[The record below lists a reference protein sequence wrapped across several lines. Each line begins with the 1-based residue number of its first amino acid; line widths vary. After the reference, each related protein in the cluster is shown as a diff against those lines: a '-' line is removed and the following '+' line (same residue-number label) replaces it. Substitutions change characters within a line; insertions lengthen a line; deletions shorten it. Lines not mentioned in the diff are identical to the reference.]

1 MGMFGKRFQLNEETI
16 HIVEEIGRHMPGGFF
31 IYKKEMPEELL
42 YANCAVLDIFGCKNL
57 EEFKEL
63 TGYTFK
69 GMLHPDDYDTVSET
83 IQRQVQENEEF
94 MDYVEYRI
102 IRRDGAVR
110 WVDDYGHYT
119 DTEAY
124 GGIYYVFI
132 SDITEKHER
141 MESDKIIQQALI
153 DALSESYR
161 ALWLLTDPESDD
173 YERYIRN
180 EEGIL
185 VPDKPELNGKDLAD
199 YAEIREY
206 YIRNTVVPEDR
217 ERLRTELS
225 RDRIL
230 SRLKERPHFSI
241 SYQRLMD
248 NGTRRYFRI
257 EVARAICLTAESGS
271 C

>member
-1 MGMFGKRFQLNEETI
+1 MGMFGKRFQLNEETM

-42 YANCAVLDIFGCKNL
+42 YANRAVLNIFGCKNL

-132 SDITEKHER
+132 SCSR
-141 MESDKIIQQALI
+141 
-153 DALSESYR
+153 
-161 ALWLLTDPESDD
+161 
-173 YERYIRN
+173 IRN
-180 EEGIL
+180 RMIMNVISAMRKASL
-185 VPDKPELNGKDLAD
+185 SLTS
-199 YAEIREY
+199 
-206 YIRNTVVPEDR
+206 RN
-217 ERLRTELS
+217 
-225 RDRIL
+225 
-230 SRLKERPHFSI
+230 
-241 SYQRLMD
+241 
-248 NGTRRYFRI
+248 
-257 EVARAICLTAESGS
+257 
-271 C
+271 